1 MSLSPT
7 PSTNRNR
14 CVNRHRKAMNIS
26 SNHSSDGHP
35 APVALLFGAPGSGK
49 GTHADKLCRQ
59 FHLVHIS
66 TGDIFRV
73 NLNNNTELG
82 RLAKGYLD
90 CGELVPDEVTIA
102 MLGEQLMGLEPDE
115 AVILDGFPRTLAQAE
130 SLDRLLQRLGRR
142 ITAVIYLNVSDE
154 EIVSRLADRVICQS
168 CHRPANRAFRPP
180 KVDGICDACGGQ
192 LHQRPDDNPA
202 SVKTRLKSY
211 HALTKPLIDY
221 YQRRGI
227 LHEIRGEIGPEA
239 VNATAQA
246 VLSPDFRRIPQI
258 AAPHATAS

>member
-1 MSLSPT
+1 
-7 PSTNRNR
+7 
-14 CVNRHRKAMNIS
+14 
-26 SNHSSDGHP
+26 
-35 APVALLFGAPGSGK
+35 LLFGAPGSGK

-59 FHLVHIS
+59 FHVVHIS

-102 MLGEQLMGLEPDE
+102 MLGEQLMALESDE
-115 AVILDGFPRTLAQAE
+115 AAILDGFPRTLSQAE
-130 SLDRLLQRLGRR
+130 ALDRLLQRLGRR
-142 ITAVIYLNVSDE
+142 ITAVLYLNVSDE
-154 EIVSRLADRVICQS
+154 EIISRLSDRLICQT

-180 KVDGICDACGGQ
+180 KVAGICDTCGGE
-192 LHQRPDDNPA
+192 LHQRADDNPE
-202 SVKTRLKSY
+202 SVATRLKSY

-239 VNATAQA
+239 VNAAAQT
-246 VLSPDFRRIPQI
+246 VLSHDFKRIPQI
-258 AAPHATAS
+258 TAPPASAS

>member
-1 MSLSPT
+1 
-7 PSTNRNR
+7 
-14 CVNRHRKAMNIS
+14 MNS
-26 SNHSSDGHP
+26 ASNPIPDQVP

-73 NLNNNTELG
+73 HLNNNTELG
-82 RLAKGYLD
+82 RLARGYLD

-102 MLGEQLMGLEPDE
+102 MLGEQLLELEPDD

-130 SLDRLLQRLGRR
+130 ALDRLLQRLGRR
-142 ITAVIYLNVSDE
+142 LTAVIYLNVDDE
-154 EIVSRLADRVICQS
+154 EIVSRLADRLICHS

-180 KVDGICDACGGQ
+180 RVEGVCDTCGGE
-192 LHQRPDDNPA
+192 LRQRPDDNPEA
-202 SVKTRLKSY
+202 VKTRLKTY
-211 HALTKPLIDY
+211 HAQTKPLIDY
-221 YQRRGI
+221 YQQRRI

-239 VNATAQA
+239 VNASAQA
-246 VLSPDFRRIPQI
+246 VLSHHFTRIPQL
-258 AAPHATAS
+258 AAPKQAGR